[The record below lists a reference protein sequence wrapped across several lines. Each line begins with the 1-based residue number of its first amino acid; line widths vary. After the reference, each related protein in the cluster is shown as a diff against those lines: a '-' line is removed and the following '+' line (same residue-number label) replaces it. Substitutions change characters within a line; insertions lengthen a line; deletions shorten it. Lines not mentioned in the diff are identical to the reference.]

1 VLRSRLTVA
10 AAVLLTMSL
19 TAAVSACD
27 GGGNEPAMVVPN
39 EVYRAVIEWQLARDA
54 ADDGG
59 QPTTATSE
67 KPELP
72 VVYVVMADGSQVGA
86 SVQAAVAHGTVDEA
100 VVRFADSRDEALETD
115 DEHQPVR
122 DDGVLLSITP
132 VDPEPA
138 RLRNVEV
145 EVYRSVGDDTRW
157 TLSIGATPDG
167 GRVTTSSLLP
177 V

>member
-1 VLRSRLTVA
+1 
-10 AAVLLTMSL
+10 M
-19 TAAVSACD
+19 VS
-27 GGGNEPAMVVPN
+27 
-39 EVYRAVIEWQLARDA
+39 
-54 ADDGG
+54 
-59 QPTTATSE
+59 
-67 KPELP
+67 
-72 VVYVVMADGSQVGA
+72 GA
-86 SVQAAVAHGTVDEA
+86 SVQAAVAHGMVDEA

-122 DDGVLLSITP
+122 EDGVLLSITP

-145 EVYRSVGDDTRW
+145 EVYRSVGDDKMW

-177 V
+177 A